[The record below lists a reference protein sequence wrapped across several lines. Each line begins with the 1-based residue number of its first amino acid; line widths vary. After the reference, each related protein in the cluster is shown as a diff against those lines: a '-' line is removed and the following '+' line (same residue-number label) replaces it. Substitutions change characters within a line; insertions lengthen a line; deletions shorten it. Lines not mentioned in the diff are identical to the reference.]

1 MCAAKAVAGELESVI
16 ILGVASIFRAEA
28 PVKPAAV
35 AHARHQ
41 RVVQQLSGAP
51 HGFRRTFARQP
62 SKLRHRGEHDK
73 DHGGPPWGQGS
84 PRIYI
89 TTADA
94 AVRLQE
100 QPALEPPARCR
111 ADNPRRPAGSGRHVG
126 YLGARADAAIP
137 TMNDHLTW
145 LGRIFEASSVPLRQ
159 ELFKRGRARMLRK
172 RHCFNRQSSPEKHRS
187 P

>member
-1 MCAAKAVAGELESVI
+1 MLFTCLAGYPHLHLWWAIFRWNGRRIGGPASRPRVDIRRGAVLVTDWDDKFYVYRQSRRGRAGI
-16 ILGVASIFRAEA
+16 RHFLGVASIFRAEA
-28 PVKPAAV
+28 PVKPAAA
-35 AHARHQ
+35 AHARRQ

-111 ADNPRRPAGSGRHVG
+111 ADNPRRPAGSGRSCR
-126 YLGARADAAIP
+126 LP
-137 TMNDHLTW
+137 
-145 LGRIFEASSVPLRQ
+145 
-159 ELFKRGRARMLRK
+159 RGP
-172 RHCFNRQSSPEKHRS
+172 S
-187 P
+187 